1 MINTFSKIIYSS
13 IVKNIVFLLLT
24 LSFFFSRSFVGI
36 YIFGFRI
43 GEYLMALA
51 FVTYVFTV
59 LTDFELNP
67 LRKISSI
74 FKNLFILLFIFF
86 IISLF
91 FSNSNLLNPYTFKTS
106 TYIWSFSFLF
116 FGLNSKK
123 INLSLNQVKLLQI
136 FIIIIYLSS
145 VFGYPDLII
154 ELILQISDKY
164 ELHKGSDLALFYII
178 FTILINS
185 TFKYNLL
192 SLQAFVFNSSLY
204 LPLLLFKS
212 RSAFIGCFIIFLH
225 ELFKFFVTKKLKV
238 SKAQFTILILV
249 GLTFISISTYLT
261 QNRDIPEE
269 INVEL
274 ISNSYS
280 ELAEYRLKHYQQE
293 YPILYFQDGRIYS
306 GDGNLNWRLIMWQ
319 DAIEDNINDG
329 KLLIGLGYKNK
340 FNVFLEDNTG
350 FGNDRRGL
358 DQLNEQVH
366 NYFVTIFLRGGL
378 IQLSVI
384 LFLYYLI
391 LKFNQNTH
399 EKNSMVIFILST
411 LFISFFDSSME
422 NSHFPLIFYYFLGNF
437 YLTDKMAK

>member
-1 MINTFSKIIYSS
+1 MINTFSKIMYSS
-13 IVKNIVFLLLT
+13 PVKSIVFLLLT

-51 FVTYVFTV
+51 FVAYVLTV

-67 LRKISSI
+67 LRKFPSI
-74 FKNLFILLFIFF
+74 FKNLFILLFMFF

-91 FSNSNLLNPYTFKTS
+91 FSNSSLLNPYTFKTS

-116 FGLNSKK
+116 FGMNSKK
-123 INLSLNQVKLLQI
+123 INLSLNQLKFLQI
-136 FIIIIYLSS
+136 FIIFVYYSS
-145 VFGYPDLII
+145 VFGYPDFLV
-154 ELILQISDKY
+154 EFILQISDKY
-164 ELHKGSDLALFYII
+164 ELHKGSDLALFFII
-178 FTILINS
+178 FTILINNI
-185 TFKYNLL
+185 FKYNFL
-192 SLQAFVFNSSLY
+192 SLQAFVFNTSLY

-212 RSAFIGCFIIFLH
+212 RSAFIGCLIIFLH
-225 ELFKFFVTKKLKV
+225 ELFKFLITKKIKISKV
-238 SKAQFTILILV
+238 QFIILLLI
-249 GLTFISISTYLT
+249 GLTFISFSTYLT

-280 ELAEYRLKHYQQE
+280 ELADYRLKHYQEE

-319 DAIEDNINDG
+319 DAIEDSKDDG
-329 KLLIGLGYKNK
+329 KLLLGLGYKNK
-340 FNVFLEDNTG
+340 FNVFLENNTG

-378 IQLSVI
+378 VQLFVV
-384 LFLYYLI
+384 LFLYFLI
-391 LKFNQNTH
+391 IKYNQNIH
-399 EKNSMVIFILST
+399 EKNSMIIFILSI
-411 LFISFFDSSME
+411 LIISFFDSSME
-422 NSHFPLIFYYFLGNF
+422 NSHFPLIFYYFLGNY
-437 YLTDKMAK
+437 YLTDKIA